1 MRGNN
6 IKKYKPSIYT
16 HWFNHNGSVILYNS
30 LYGVNGIK
38 KYSDEHKNEV
48 IAYLKKEE
56 IIHETILCHQSVWH
70 YHYLRKAI
78 KGES

>member
-6 IKKYKPSIYT
+6 IKKYKPSIYS

-56 IIHETILCHQSVWH
+56 IIHETDPVLQS
-70 YHYLRKAI
+70 LI
-78 KGES
+78 ENN